1 MYSMKKI
8 VLTLAI
14 LISGIGYAFAGEA
27 EVDARVLD
35 AFRKD
40 FNSASD
46 ITWTQAA
53 HYYQASF
60 LYHEQYVTA
69 YYTTEGELMGLTRNI
84 SPVDLPLALQGDLK
98 KNHSG
103 YWISGLFEAA
113 TDKGTTYYITL
124 EDADSSVVLRSS
136 NARSWDTYKKVKK
149 A

>member
-1 MYSMKKI
+1 MKKI
-8 VLTLAI
+8 VLSLAI
-14 LISGIGYAFAGEA
+14 VICGMGAAFAGET

-40 FNSASD
+40 FTTAKE

-69 YYTTEGELMGLTRNI
+69 FYTTEGELMGLTRNI

-98 KNHSG
+98 RNHAD
-103 YWISGLFEAA
+103 YWISDLFEAA
-113 TDKGTTYYITL
+113 TEKGTTYYITL
-124 EDADSSVVLRSS
+124 EDADSSIVLKSS
-136 NARSWDTYKKVKK
+136 NARNWETYKKVKK